1 MGNDGNVIDRAKA
14 RACEVVD
21 RIAADLVE
29 ASHAIHACPELG
41 YAEHFAS
48 DRLAGLLE
56 RHGLQVERGA
66 YGIDT
71 AFVGRAGTADA
82 PHVVVCCEYDALPG
96 IGHACGHNIIGAA
109 GAGAGIAL
117 GALADELG
125 GRVTALGTPAEELSG
140 GGKIRLLEAGAFDGA
155 DVAMMVHPEAGDV
168 EYVPYLA
175 NDVLIVEMHGKAAH
189 ASSSPWAGV
198 NALDAIVAGYTAVAA
213 LRQHTRDDEKVHGI
227 ILDGGTADNVVP
239 AYASARFRVRAR
251 SLAQLAPLKERVLAC
266 FEGAARQTGARLEHR
281 WLGGYL
287 DMRSNRTVAAAYRAN
302 GERLGR
308 KFHDPRLIPA
318 SIAGSTDMG
327 NVSHALPAIHPVIG
341 MCPLD
346 VSGHTVEFEQW
357 AISESGDRAV
367 VDGAKALAMT
377 AIDVWM
383 RAELR
388 AAARDEF
395 GRLGDRTRRGHSVS
409 DASSADPA

>member
-1 MGNDGNVIDRAKA
+1 MGNSAEIDRAKA

-21 RIAADLVE
+21 RIADELIG
-29 ASHAIHACPELG
+29 ASHAIHGCPELG
-41 YAEHFAS
+41 YAEHFAV

-56 RHGLQVERGA
+56 RHGLPVERAA
-66 YGIDT
+66 YGIET
-71 AFVGRAGTADA
+71 AFAARAGTDGG

-96 IGHACGHNIIGAA
+96 IGHGCGHNIIGAA
-109 GAGAGIAL
+109 GVGAGIAL
-117 GALADELG
+117 STLADELG
-125 GRVTALGTPAEELSG
+125 GRVTTLGTPAEELSG
-140 GGKIRLLEAGAFDGA
+140 GGKIRLLDAGAFADA

-189 ASSSPWAGV
+189 ASSSPWAGI

-213 LRQHTRDDEKVHGI
+213 LRQHIRDDEKVHGI
-227 ILDGGTADNVVP
+227 ILEGGTADNVVP
-239 AYASARFRVRAR
+239 EYASARFRVRAR
-251 SLAQLAPLKERVLAC
+251 SVERLAPLKDRVLAC

-287 DMRSNRTVAAAYRAN
+287 DMQSNRAVAAAYRAN

-308 KFHDPRLIPA
+308 RFHDPRRIPA

-327 NVSHALPAIHPVIG
+327 NVSYALPAIHPVIG

-346 VSGHTVEFEQW
+346 IAGHTTEFAEW
-357 AISESGDRAV
+357 AVSESGDLAV
-367 VDGAKALAMT
+367 LDGAKALAMT
-377 AIDVWM
+377 AIDVWL
-383 RAELR
+383 RPELR
-388 AAARDEF
+388 SAAREEF
-395 GRLGDRTRRGHSVS
+395 ARLGS
-409 DASSADPA
+409 

>member
-1 MGNDGNVIDRAKA
+1 MGNNNETVDRAKA

-21 RIAADLVE
+21 GIAGDLVA

-41 YAEHFAS
+41 YAEHFAA

-56 RHGLQVERGA
+56 RHGLTVERGA
-66 YGIDT
+66 YGIET
-71 AFVGRAGTADA
+71 AFAARAGMDDA
-82 PHVVVCCEYDALPG
+82 PHVAVCCEYDALPG
-96 IGHACGHNIIGAA
+96 IGHACGHNLIGAA

-117 GALADELG
+117 GALVNELG
-125 GRVTALGTPAEELSG
+125 GRVTALGTPAEEMSG
-140 GGKIRLLEAGAFDGA
+140 GGKIRLLEAGAFDGV

-168 EYVPYLA
+168 AYVPYLA

-189 ASSSPWAGV
+189 ASSSPWAGI

-213 LRQHTRDDEKVHGI
+213 LRQHTRDDEKIHGI
-227 ILDGGTADNVVP
+227 ILDGGKADNIVP
-239 AYASARFRVRAR
+239 DYASARFRVRAR
-251 SLAQLAPLKERVLAC
+251 SREHLAPLRERVLAC
-266 FEGAARQTGARLEHR
+266 FEGAARQNGARLEHT

-287 DMRSNRTVAAAYRAN
+287 DMRSNRAVAAAYRAN

-308 KFHDPRLIPA
+308 MFHDPKTIPA

-327 NVSHALPAIHPVIG
+327 NVSYQLPAIHPVIG

-346 VSGHTVEFEQW
+346 VAGHTVEFAEW
-357 AISESGDRAV
+357 AISDSADRAV
-367 VDGAKALAMT
+367 LDGAKALAMT

-383 RAELR
+383 RPELR
-388 AAARDEF
+388 TAAHDEF
-395 GRLGDRTRRGHSVS
+395 ARVVSAPSGGRAVS
-409 DASSADPA
+409 GASSADPA